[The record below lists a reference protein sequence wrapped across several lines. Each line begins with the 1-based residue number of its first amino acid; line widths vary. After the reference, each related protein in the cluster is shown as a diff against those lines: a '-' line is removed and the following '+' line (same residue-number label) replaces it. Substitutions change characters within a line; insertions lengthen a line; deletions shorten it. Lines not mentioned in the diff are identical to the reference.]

1 MADYFK
7 HYSNMRNTPKVQKL
21 REEMGAKGYGIY
33 LMVVELSCD
42 NLERDYESIA
52 ADIHEDVE
60 DVRRVI
66 EDYDLFEIKES

>member
-7 HYSNMRNTPKVQKL
+7 HYSNLRNTPQVQKL

-52 ADIHEDVE
+52 SDIHEDVE
-60 DVRRVI
+60 DVRCVI
-66 EDYDLFEIKES
+66 EDYGLFEFKES

>member
-7 HYSNMRNTPKVQKL
+7 HYSNLRNIPQVQKL

-33 LMVVELSCD
+33 LMVVEKSCKD
-42 NLERDYESIA
+42 ERLVKDYEAIA
-52 ADIHEDVE
+52 SDIHEDVE

-66 EDYDLFEIKES
+66 EDYGLFE

>member
-7 HYSNMRNTPKVQKL
+7 HYSNMRNTLQVQKL
-21 REEMGAKGYGIY
+21 RDEMGARGYGIY

-66 EDYDLFEIKES
+66 EDYGLFEIKES